1 MRLSLIF
8 LMIILLPVAAVVHA
22 WLFARDEL
30 PRLVA
35 DARSRLEQAGILNPV
50 VTLHCLDIDIAGE
63 APDPPAHERAVAAV
77 RAMGV
82 VRLKPEADRI
92 HVFAGIS
99 SRLEGRTLH
108 LAGWLPEEKDARAVA
123 AILAELRPDLTL
135 DTAEL
140 RHAAEVRWPEDF
152 QSPLDASDAFL
163 APVLDGLHVPA
174 QLRIESLADGTIL
187 LSGMLPSGGVR
198 EELLA
203 ALSASASAS
212 VLDPSG
218 LKSSAHVRPAPF
230 AKKQVL
236 AAFVR
241 SFFAAPPPR
250 RFEISEQAH
259 PRIEGFATRRQESD
273 WLSLLRPV
281 TGGEVIDARLNLMPS
296 EHHFPGRV
304 TRSQVPATTLEP
316 LRELLA
322 ETVLVFEN
330 GSSRIPQAEQARLA
344 SVAPALLSA
353 GPALA
358 LVIAGHPDPDA
369 ADATRESA
377 LALARAEAVLS
388 FLIEQGVPATDIS
401 AIACDSVPRGSP
413 GAPAEPGSVEILI
426 K

>member
-35 DARSRLEQAGILNPV
+35 DARSRLEQAGITNPV

-92 HVFAGIS
+92 HVYAGIS

-108 LAGWLPEEKDARAVA
+108 LAGWLPEEKDTRAVA

-135 DTAEL
+135 DTMEL

-152 QSPLDASDAFL
+152 QSPLDASDPFL

-174 QLRIESLADGTIL
+174 QLKIESRADGTIL
-187 LSGMLPSGGVR
+187 LSGMLPAGGVR

-203 ALSASASAS
+203 ALSAS

-236 AAFVR
+236 AAFVS

-259 PRIEGFATRRQESD
+259 PRIEGLATRRQESD
-273 WLSLLRPV
+273 WLALLRPV
-281 TGGEVIDARLNLMPS
+281 TGGEVIDAQLNLMPS
-296 EHHFPGRV
+296 EFHFPGRL
-304 TRSQVPATTLEP
+304 TRSQVPAATLEP
-316 LRELLA
+316 LRQVLA
-322 ETVLVFEN
+322 DTVLVFEN

-344 SVAPALLSA
+344 SITPALLSA

-369 ADATRESA
+369 ADAARESA

-388 FLIEQGVPATDIS
+388 FLIEQGVPATDIT
-401 AIACDSVPRGSP
+401 AIACDPVPPGSP
-413 GAPAEPGSVEILI
+413 GAPAGPGSVEILI